1 LKTKGKAQIGGEQ
14 RHGQD
19 INYHPSGK
27 NPGDVVGYNTE
38 FSKGCQATNLLART
52 AYARKVLGGDHETA
66 LNHPLG
72 KNPGDVIRANA
83 GFNNKQPYQSN
94 NPHRMRLGGNMLCL
108 SQLGKNPGDVI
119 SQLDWAADRENTC
132 MPAFPPQHQDKITSG
147 YRNGKGLAGIN
158 PHIRNHPL
166 GKNPG
171 DVFALSHAKMRGQSG
186 EARTNLYRPDRVKY
200 HQLGKNP
207 GDVVSPN
214 WTKSHQ
220 LFLDTRGKIG
230 HGHYKGGVYLGVR
243 NHPLG
248 KNPGDV
254 VSTDELVKYKGKVR
268 LRQDKNLGGKV
279 GLAEFRDWCRANGI
293 PEGNIL
299 GKNPGDVI
307 MLASETR
314 SKDKLLNQRRRD
326 LADMRREGKIHWD
339 LHPSKDPKWFNTK
352 GKNPGDIVQA
362 NPVRQ
367 KSWMSTPGHPFTHK
381 YTGKPRDPSDF
392 WDIRPKPFPGAHFA
406 VYPETLCIAPIKS
419 SCPMGGVV
427 LDPFAGSGTT
437 MKVAIEL
444 GRSAIGIELN
454 ASYAEI
460 VQKRVQHL
468 KVYPRL
474 AA

>member
-1 LKTKGKAQIGGEQ
+1 
-14 RHGQD
+14 
-19 INYHPSGK
+19 
-27 NPGDVVGYNTE
+27 
-38 FSKGCQATNLLART
+38 
-52 AYARKVLGGDHETA
+52 
-66 LNHPLG
+66 
-72 KNPGDVIRANA
+72 
-83 GFNNKQPYQSN
+83 
-94 NPHRMRLGGNMLCL
+94 
-108 SQLGKNPGDVI
+108 
-119 SQLDWAADRENTC
+119 
-132 MPAFPPQHQDKITSG
+132 
-147 YRNGKGLAGIN
+147 
-158 PHIRNHPL
+158 
-166 GKNPG
+166 
-171 DVFALSHAKMRGQSG
+171 
-186 EARTNLYRPDRVKY
+186 
-200 HQLGKNP
+200 
-207 GDVVSPN
+207 
-214 WTKSHQ
+214 
-220 LFLDTRGKIG
+220 
-230 HGHYKGGVYLGVR
+230 
-243 NHPLG
+243 
-248 KNPGDV
+248 
-254 VSTDELVKYKGKVR
+254 
-268 LRQDKNLGGKV
+268 
-279 GLAEFRDWCRANGI
+279 
-293 PEGNIL
+293 
-299 GKNPGDVI
+299 
-307 MLASETR
+307 
-314 SKDKLLNQRRRD
+314 
-326 LADMRREGKIHWD
+326 MRREGKIHWD